1 MDSAP
6 QATATDQPADGAPAT
21 PKCAR
26 DGCENRVPPSRTRP
40 RAYCSRACRSKV
52 DHAKAKA
59 KKAAAAP
66 AAPPPAPVPV
76 PATTRPAAPAS
87 PVVSTWAADGERWGD
102 DGQRLLGT
110 ADALRRKLTGY
121 LLAIE
126 AGTDPAT
133 AFKALAELLPSYSTR
148 IYRTAQEIR
157 DKARW
162 PDADED
168 ERVRRRLMERLDMW
182 VDPDH
187 DLRPDQDEDQ
197 GEQLDQ
203 DDVLEPDGQ
212 AAEHQPVQAPPAA
225 TALARPG
232 PPALPRQQTAGPL
245 EVPPEPYLRGLGRFD
260 LIRNISVLVDQV
272 GWDIAGWTRAPGLF
286 YVRRAGRALA
296 WAEHGLAGLPG
307 WVVVIDGHLLTDA
320 TDRTRPKVAGSID
333 EAALLVR
340 QAVKE
345 GLIDPDSAPPR
356 T

>member
-6 QATATDQPADGAPAT
+6 QATATDQPTDGAPAA

-26 DGCENRVPPSRTRP
+26 PGCEEPLPPSRTRP
-40 RAYCSRACRSKV
+40 RTYCSRACRSKV

-59 KKAAAAP
+59 KKTAAEA
-66 AAPPPAPVPV
+66 AAPPPATASV
-76 PATTRPAAPAS
+76 PAAVAEPPAAPAPAPAPAA
-87 PVVSTWAADGERWGD
+87 PVVSTWAADGERWGE

-110 ADALRRKLTGY
+110 ADALRRKLTGF
-121 LLAIE
+121 LLAVE
-126 AGTDPAT
+126 AGADPAA
-133 AFKALAELLPSYSTR
+133 AFKDLTSLLPSYSQR
-148 IYRTAQEIR
+148 IYGTAQEIR

-162 PDADED
+162 PDADQD
-168 ERVRRRLMERLDMW
+168 ERIRRRMRERVHLWD
-182 VDPDH
+182 D
-187 DLRPDQDEDQ
+187 DQDERHDHH
-197 GEQLDQ
+197 D
-203 DDVLEPDGQ
+203 DDVLEPDDQ
-212 AAEHQPVQAPPAA
+212 ADEQPPAQAPPTA
-225 TALARPG
+225 TAPPRPRPAG
-232 PPALPRQQTAGPL
+232 PPA
-245 EVPPEPYLRGLGRFD
+245 VPPEPFLRGLGRFD

-272 GWDIAGWTRAPGLF
+272 GWDIAGWTKAPGLF

-345 GLIDPDSAPPR
+345 GLINPDSAPPR